1 MRTVYNI
8 VSSKVEQAKPIIL
21 IRQFFRQSLFE
32 RLQHKN
38 IIKRKLIAALA
49 ISYIKAAKSLELNSF
64 SYSNVYNERKYKSV
78 QCYFSNDRITTVFLA

>member
-8 VSSKVEQAKPIIL
+8 VSSKVEQAKPIIH
-21 IRQFFRQSLFE
+21 QFFLQSLFE

-38 IIKRKLIAALA
+38 IIKGKLIAALA

-64 SYSNVYNERKYKSV
+64 SYSNACNERKYNQFSV
-78 QCYFSNDRITTVFLA
+78 TFQTIKLKRFF